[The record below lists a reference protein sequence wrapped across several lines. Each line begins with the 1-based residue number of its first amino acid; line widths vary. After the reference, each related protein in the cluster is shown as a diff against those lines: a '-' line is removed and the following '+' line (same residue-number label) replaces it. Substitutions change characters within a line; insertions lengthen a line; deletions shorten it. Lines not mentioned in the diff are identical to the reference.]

1 MLISCTG
8 WRFMRGEANHE
19 GLNDKKDAMDL
30 KTDLCEQSDDFS
42 DDVLRLNSGKL
53 TPVLTFPDQ
62 LLACQKESY
71 LLHRLFFRPFLRQ
84 IFCLYKKKIKYFG
97 PTFSSFGPAFSS
109 FGPTFSRLTPLFHV
123 LDPSFQVLDPPFQV
137 LGRFNISTAFT
148 LYF

>member
-1 MLISCTG
+1 
-8 WRFMRGEANHE
+8 MRGEANHE

-71 LLHRLFFRPFLRQ
+71 LLHHSEFLNN
-84 IFCLYKKKIKYFG
+84 C
-97 PTFSSFGPAFSS
+97 
-109 FGPTFSRLTPLFHV
+109 
-123 LDPSFQVLDPPFQV
+123 
-137 LGRFNISTAFT
+137 
-148 LYF
+148 